1 MKFDFSEEEIT
12 EMYKLYEGA
21 LNELQEETK
30 KVVDKITEKA
40 RELSY
45 KPVTNLSIE
54 AISYYNNELKQA
66 ELSAMSEWQSSELSF
81 SSIMDK
87 MSAGDNAKNRGKE
100 LESQIEQEIQS
111 WKRMDDS
118 NLAGIDDTN
127 WHGSYQ
133 DFQDISFSINNFI
146 QSMESMSSKY
156 TNMIQTKKADNQIYI
171 SIEPVVIQ
179 SVSIV
184 SEGFKEGISQSF
196 SELANEF
203 QNKLNEVSSLGNS
216 VGQSV
221 AAKSQANINSGVE
234 SLKAKVKQIL
244 D

>member
-111 WKRMDDS
+111 WKCFT
-118 NLAGIDDTN
+118 I
-127 WHGSYQ
+127 
-133 DFQDISFSINNFI
+133 
-146 QSMESMSSKY
+146 
-156 TNMIQTKKADNQIYI
+156 
-171 SIEPVVIQ
+171 
-179 SVSIV
+179 
-184 SEGFKEGISQSF
+184 
-196 SELANEF
+196 
-203 QNKLNEVSSLGNS
+203 NEVL
-216 VGQSV
+216 
-221 AAKSQANINSGVE
+221 
-234 SLKAKVKQIL
+234 L
-244 D
+244 